1 MADINDYVD
10 NLNYQFNE
18 REKSLMDI
26 FAECWEYCRGHECKD
41 CKYSNGNK
49 HIKMM
54 ICMSYQYA
62 QKLIAA
68 DVQEVRHGEWKQCFE
83 DWRQQIEGDKCS
95 VCGFEYYGTSIRHY
109 HYCPECGAKMDKE
122 REKYD

>member
-18 REKSLMDI
+18 REKLLMDI
-26 FAECWEYCRGHECKD
+26 FAECWEYCRRHECGD

-68 DVQEVRHGEWKQCFE
+68 DVQEIRHGKWEQCFE
-83 DWRQQIEGDKCS
+83 DWRKQIEGDKCS
-95 VCGFEYYGTSIRHY
+95 VCGFEHYGTSIRHY
-109 HYCPECGAKMDKE
+109 HYCPNCGAKMDKE
-122 REKYD
+122 

>member
-26 FAECWEYCRGHECKD
+26 FAECWEYCRGHECGD

-68 DVQEVRHGEWKQCFE
+68 DVQEVRHGKWIYTSRSPEWADCECSECGYKDLFPNDIECF
-83 DWRQQIEGDKCS
+83 
-95 VCGFEYYGTSIRHY
+95 YN
-109 HYCPECGAKMDKE
+109 YCPECGAKMDKE
-122 REKYD
+122 REKND